1 MSTPMHSFPT
11 TDWSLL
17 ARARSPVPLDRTASM
32 EQVIS
37 QYVPAVRRY
46 LVRVRR
52 LSAERVEEV
61 IQGFVAD
68 KLLTRSL
75 LEHADRDRGRFR
87 NLLVRALEN
96 YLVDLHRRERAH
108 QPAQGRRLLALPE
121 GGGGDAMLGEAVVDR
136 RVPDPGAAFDVEW
149 AKAVLTEAVA
159 RMHKYCQNRGRDDL
173 WQAFQS
179 RILAPA
185 ADGVA
190 PLAYRE
196 LAERLKLT
204 SSVEAARLLFS
215 AKRIFIR
222 KLHQVLLDQAGA
234 GAEPSAELAELK
246 KILMHSAQTVAHHA

>member
-17 ARARSPVPLDRTASM
+17 ARARSPVPLDRSTSM

-52 LSAERVEEV
+52 LSTERVEEV

-108 QPAQGRRLLALPE
+108 QPAPGRRLLTLAD
-121 GGGGDAMLGEAVVDR
+121 GADAMLVEAVIDR
-136 RVPDPGAAFDVEW
+136 RVADPGAAFDVEW

-159 RMHKYCQNRGRDDL
+159 RMCKYCEIRGRADL
-173 WQAFQS
+173 WQAFES

-196 LAERLKLT
+196 LARRLNLA

-246 KILMHSAQTVAHHA
+246 KILTNSAQTAAHHA